1 MNKAILMGRLARD
14 PEIRTTQGGISVCN
28 FTVAC
33 DRRSRDD
40 AGNWKNEADFI
51 PCVAWRQQAEFV
63 NRYFEKGDRI
73 LVSGTIRPRSWEDQ
87 NGQRRYTTEV
97 IVNEVEFCETRR
109 STRQGDDRDDYA
121 SSGQQ
126 GTRMIDSGGSDF
138 LPEVDLDDTSLP
150 FDF

>member
-14 PEIRTTQGGISVCN
+14 PEIRTTQSGISVCN

-33 DRRSRDD
+33 DRRSRAAD
-40 AGNWKNEADFI
+40 GTWQNQADFI

-63 NRYFEKGDRI
+63 NRYFSKGDRI
-73 LVSGTIRPRSWEDQ
+73 LVSGSIQPRSWEDQ

-97 IVNEVEFCETRR
+97 IIDEVEFCESRR
-109 STRQGDDRDDYA
+109 GDRRDMPNDVQSDRVSA
-121 SSGQQ
+121 
-126 GTRMIDSGGSDF
+126 TTVDSGGDAF
-138 LPEVDLDDTSLP
+138 LPAPDDDTSLP